1 MRYFIERFKCWYSSK
16 FSRFKPLFNTGD
28 IIGLKYQTGAILA
41 GLPNNTIHDY
51 CLNQYVSI
59 LQSSRLV
66 YFGETRYKVYF
77 VVRGYYYVN
86 EHEAPDNCII
96 FFDRKRVENSLK
108 YKFIKKS

>member
-1 MRYFIERFKCWYSSK
+1 MRYLIERFKCWYSSK

-51 CLNQYVSI
+51 SLNQYVSI

-66 YFGETRYKVYF
+66 YFGETRYKVYLYGSL
-77 VVRGYYYVN
+77 VLSL
-86 EHEAPDNCII
+86 
-96 FFDRKRVENSLK
+96 FFNRKRVENSLK